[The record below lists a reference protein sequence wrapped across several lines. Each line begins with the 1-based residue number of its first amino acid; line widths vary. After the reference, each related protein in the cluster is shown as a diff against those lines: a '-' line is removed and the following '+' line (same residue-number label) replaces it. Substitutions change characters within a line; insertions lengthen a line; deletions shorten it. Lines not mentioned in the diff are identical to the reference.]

1 MRGVNCLA
9 VSSRRQAKDRC
20 KAAEQA
26 AGMILRGAR
35 PAALLFWAGER
46 IVSSTG
52 PDYRCKAAG
61 GLLCFLAYP
70 GMEARNER
78 FDR

>member
-26 AGMILRGAR
+26 AGMIPRGAR